1 MREQISQMF
10 VGGGAQLRNPD
21 MIYSGADRYHLRT
34 LTMGKVHIQLA
45 VILRNFDKYGVE
57 C

>member
-10 VGGGAQLRNPD
+10 IGGGAQLRNPD

-34 LTMGKVHIQLA
+34 LTMGKVHIELG
-45 VILRNFDKYGVE
+45 VILRNFDRYGVE